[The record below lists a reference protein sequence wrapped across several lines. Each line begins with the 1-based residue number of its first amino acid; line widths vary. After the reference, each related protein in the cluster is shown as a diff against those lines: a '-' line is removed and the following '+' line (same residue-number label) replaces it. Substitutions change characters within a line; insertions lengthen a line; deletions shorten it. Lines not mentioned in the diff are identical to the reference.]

1 MRLKAI
7 VVLAGTLGAGE
18 ELVEDARLRSR
29 QRPGDV
35 ASLGHDAAQCR
46 AALEHV
52 LDLGRID
59 AGVVVR
65 RLLQLVVRDRQLE
78 AVAEDL
84 QLVHR
89 ELLGLVRDVAALD
102 AGAERPALDRLG
114 EDHGRGAGVRN
125 RSRVGRVHLP
135 VVVTATP

>member
-7 VVLAGTLGAGE
+7 VVLAGRSEPAKNSSKTPGRG
-18 ELVEDARLRSR
+18 SR

-65 RLLQLVVRDRQLE
+65 RLLELVVRDRQLE

-102 AGAERPALDRLG
+102 ARAERPALDRLG
-114 EDHGRGAGVRN
+114 EDHGRRAGVRN

-135 VVVTATP
+135 VVVAATP